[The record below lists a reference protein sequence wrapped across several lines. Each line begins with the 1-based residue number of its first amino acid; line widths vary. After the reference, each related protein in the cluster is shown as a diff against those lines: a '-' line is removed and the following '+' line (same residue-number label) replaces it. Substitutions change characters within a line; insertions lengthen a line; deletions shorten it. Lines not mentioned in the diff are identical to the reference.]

1 MSASA
6 PSASIVFGPM
16 TVFELAAG
24 VSPEAIEGSRAAER
38 ISAANGWKSAFMGK
52 PRCH

>member
-6 PSASIVFGPM
+6 PSASITFGPI

-24 VSPEAIEGSRAAER
+24 VSAEAIQGSTAAER
-38 ISAANGWKSAFMGK
+38 ISAANG
-52 PRCH
+52 